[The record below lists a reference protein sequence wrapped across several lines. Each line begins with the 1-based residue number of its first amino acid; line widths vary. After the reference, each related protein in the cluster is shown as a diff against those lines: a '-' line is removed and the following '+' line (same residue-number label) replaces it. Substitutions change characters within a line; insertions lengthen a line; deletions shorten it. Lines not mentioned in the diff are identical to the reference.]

1 MTPTAPTPGTGP
13 SAWSLTSRPTWIP
26 VRPSIPCCRRWRGAG
41 WSTRC
46 SHAWSRSPRW
56 AAPSPPPHRC
66 ATATFRDRHAPISW
80 SYAHR
85 GRQPPRKSG
94 CTSRRSARYWNTP
107 RACRRPGSRTW
118 ARGHAPDMG
127 EPSAHGPDSAAPGST
142 EPEPTALLHPTEGIP
157 DISVTVREIEAAAQ
171 LLDRGRGPFAV
182 DAERASGFR
191 YSNQAYLIQIR
202 RAGAGTVLIDPVSH
216 GADPLTALRP
226 VAEVLAGDEWI
237 LHSADQDLPCLA
249 EVGMRP
255 SALYDTEL
263 AGRLAGFDR
272 VNLATMVE
280 RLLGLGLAKGHGAAD
295 WSKRPLPAE
304 WLNYA
309 ALDVELLIPLR
320 AAIPDVLAEQGKT
333 AWAAEEFDYLR
344 TFKAGDAAG
353 ELAPAARRER
363 WRRTSGIHRVRNRR
377 GLAAV
382 RELWTARDRIA
393 QRRDIAPRR
402 VLPDSAIIDA
412 ALADPKTVQ
421 DLVAL
426 PVFGGRNQRRSAD
439 VWFGALE
446 AARQSQDP
454 PDDAEPPNGPP
465 PPARWSRRKPEAAA
479 RLESARAALGEV
491 SRRVAV
497 PTENLVSP
505 DLVRRLCW
513 DWKGAPDPV
522 EAVEEFLC
530 AGHARAWQR
539 ELVDPVLARALQP
552 PDD

>member
-1 MTPTAPTPGTGP
+1 
-13 SAWSLTSRPTWIP
+13 
-26 VRPSIPCCRRWRGAG
+26 
-41 WSTRC
+41 
-46 SHAWSRSPRW
+46 
-56 AAPSPPPHRC
+56 
-66 ATATFRDRHAPISW
+66 
-80 SYAHR
+80 
-85 GRQPPRKSG
+85 
-94 CTSRRSARYWNTP
+94 
-107 RACRRPGSRTW
+107 
-118 ARGHAPDMG
+118 MG

-142 EPEPTALLHPTEGIP
+142 EPEPTPLLHPTEGIP

-171 LLDRGRGPFAV
+171 LVDRGRGPFAV

-191 YSNQAYLIQIR
+191 YSNRAYLIQIR

-309 ALDVELLIPLR
+309 ALDVELLIELR
-320 AAIPDVLAEQGKT
+320 GAIADILAQQGKT
-333 AWAAEEFDYLR
+333 EWAAQEFDYLR
-344 TFKAGDAAG
+344 TVGSREVAAV
-353 ELAPAARRER
+353 ARPDR
-363 WRRTSGIHRVRNRR
+363 WRRTSGIHRVRDRR
-377 GLAAV
+377 GLAEV
-382 RELWTARDRIA
+382 RELWLARDRIA

-412 ALADPKTVQ
+412 AIADPKTVE
-421 DLVAL
+421 DLIAL
-426 PVFGGRNQRRSAD
+426 PVFGGRNQRRSAEM
-439 VWFGALE
+439 WLAALD
-446 AARQSQDP
+446 AARQNQDP

-479 RLESARAALGEV
+479 RLEGARAALAEL
-491 SRRVAV
+491 SQRVGV
-497 PTENLVSP
+497 PTENLVAP

-513 DWKGAPDPV
+513 DWSGAPDPV
-522 EAVEEFLC
+522 EAVEEFLRV
-530 AGHARAWQR
+530 GQARAWQR
-539 ELVDPVLARALQP
+539 GLVVPVLARTLEP
-552 PDD
+552 PDDADGTDR

>member
-1 MTPTAPTPGTGP
+1 
-13 SAWSLTSRPTWIP
+13 
-26 VRPSIPCCRRWRGAG
+26 
-41 WSTRC
+41 
-46 SHAWSRSPRW
+46 
-56 AAPSPPPHRC
+56 
-66 ATATFRDRHAPISW
+66 
-80 SYAHR
+80 
-85 GRQPPRKSG
+85 
-94 CTSRRSARYWNTP
+94 
-107 RACRRPGSRTW
+107 
-118 ARGHAPDMG
+118 MG

-191 YSNQAYLIQIR
+191 YSNRAYLIQIR

-309 ALDVELLIPLR
+309 ALDVELLIELR
-320 AAIPDVLAEQGKT
+320 GAIADILAQQGKT
-333 AWAAEEFDYLR
+333 EWAAQEFDYLR
-344 TFKAGDAAG
+344 TVGSREVAAV
-353 ELAPAARRER
+353 ARPDR
-363 WRRTSGIHRVRNRR
+363 WRRTSGIHRVRDRR
-377 GLAAV
+377 GLAEV
-382 RELWTARDRIA
+382 RELWLARDRIA

-412 ALADPKTVQ
+412 AIADPKTVE
-421 DLVAL
+421 DLIAL
-426 PVFGGRNQRRSAD
+426 PVFGGRNQRRSAEM
-439 VWFGALE
+439 WLAALD
-446 AARQSQDP
+446 AARQNQDP

-479 RLESARAALGEV
+479 RLEGARAALAEL
-491 SRRVAV
+491 SQRVGV
-497 PTENLVSP
+497 PTENLVAP

-522 EAVEEFLC
+522 EAVEEFLRV
-530 AGHARAWQR
+530 GQARAWQR
-539 ELVDPVLARALQP
+539 GLVVPVLARTLEP
-552 PDD
+552 PDDADGTDR

>member
-1 MTPTAPTPGTGP
+1 
-13 SAWSLTSRPTWIP
+13 
-26 VRPSIPCCRRWRGAG
+26 
-41 WSTRC
+41 
-46 SHAWSRSPRW
+46 
-56 AAPSPPPHRC
+56 
-66 ATATFRDRHAPISW
+66 
-80 SYAHR
+80 
-85 GRQPPRKSG
+85 
-94 CTSRRSARYWNTP
+94 
-107 RACRRPGSRTW
+107 
-118 ARGHAPDMG
+118 MG
-127 EPSAHGPDSAAPGST
+127 EPGAHGPGSTAPGST
-142 EPEPTALLHPTEGIP
+142 EPEPTPLLHPTGGIP
-157 DISVTVREIEAAAQ
+157 AISVTAGEIEVAAQ
-171 LLDRGRGPFAV
+171 LLDRGSGPFAV

-191 YSNQAYLIQIR
+191 YSNRAYLIQIR
-202 RAGAGTVLIDPVSH
+202 RAGAGTMLIDPVSH

-255 SALYDTEL
+255 AALYDTEL

-272 VNLATMVE
+272 VNLATMAE

-295 WSKRPLPAE
+295 WSKRPLPTE

-320 AAIPDVLAEQGKT
+320 AAISDVLAEQGKT

-412 ALADPKTVQ
+412 AIADPKTVD

-439 VWFGALE
+439 VWFAALE

-454 PDDAEPPNGPP
+454 PDEAEPPNGPP

-479 RLESARAALGEV
+479 RLEAARAALAEV
-491 SRRVAV
+491 SQRVAV

>member
-1 MTPTAPTPGTGP
+1 
-13 SAWSLTSRPTWIP
+13 
-26 VRPSIPCCRRWRGAG
+26 
-41 WSTRC
+41 
-46 SHAWSRSPRW
+46 
-56 AAPSPPPHRC
+56 
-66 ATATFRDRHAPISW
+66 
-80 SYAHR
+80 
-85 GRQPPRKSG
+85 
-94 CTSRRSARYWNTP
+94 
-107 RACRRPGSRTW
+107 
-118 ARGHAPDMG
+118 MG

-171 LLDRGRGPFAV
+171 LVDRGRGPFAV

-191 YSNQAYLIQIR
+191 YSNRAYLIQIR
-202 RAGAGTVLIDPVSH
+202 RAGAGTVLIDPVTH

-309 ALDVELLIPLR
+309 ALDVELLIELR
-320 AAIPDVLAEQGKT
+320 GAIADILAQQGKT
-333 AWAAEEFDYLR
+333 EWAAQEFDYLR
-344 TFKAGDAAG
+344 TVGSREVAAV
-353 ELAPAARRER
+353 ARPDR
-363 WRRTSGIHRVRNRR
+363 WRRTSGIHRVRDRR
-377 GLAAV
+377 GLAEV
-382 RELWTARDRIA
+382 RELWLARDRIA

-412 ALADPKTVQ
+412 AIADPKTVE
-421 DLVAL
+421 DLIAL
-426 PVFGGRNQRRSAD
+426 PVFGGRNQRRSAEM
-439 VWFGALE
+439 WLAALD
-446 AARQSQDP
+446 AARQNQDP

-479 RLESARAALGEV
+479 RLEGARAALAEL
-491 SRRVAV
+491 SQRVGV
-497 PTENLVSP
+497 PTENLVAP

-522 EAVEEFLC
+522 EAVEEFLRV
-530 AGHARAWQR
+530 GQARAWQR
-539 ELVDPVLARALQP
+539 GLVVPVLARTLQP
-552 PDD
+552 PDDADGTDR

>member
-1 MTPTAPTPGTGP
+1 MCEPA
-13 SAWSLTSRPTWIP
+13 S
-26 VRPSIPCCRRWRGAG
+26 
-41 WSTRC
+41 
-46 SHAWSRSPRW
+46 
-56 AAPSPPPHRC
+56 
-66 ATATFRDRHAPISW
+66 DR
-80 SYAHR
+80 
-85 GRQPPRKSG
+85 
-94 CTSRRSARYWNTP
+94 
-107 RACRRPGSRTW
+107 
-118 ARGHAPDMG
+118 
-127 EPSAHGPDSAAPGST
+127 PGST
-142 EPEPTALLHPTEGIP
+142 EPEATPLLHPVDGVP
-157 DISVTVREIEAAAQ
+157 DISVSVREIEAAAR

-191 YSNQAYLIQIR
+191 YSNRAYLIQIR

-216 GADPLTALRP
+216 GADPLTVLRP

-255 SALYDTEL
+255 QALYDTEL

-309 ALDVELLIPLR
+309 ALDVELLIQLR
-320 AAIPDVLAEQGKT
+320 AAISDVLAEQGKT
-333 AWAAEEFDYLR
+333 GWAAEEFDYLR
-344 TFKAGDAAG
+344 TFKGEAAG
-353 ELAPAARRER
+353 EGAPAARRDR
-363 WRRTSGIHRVRNRR
+363 WRRTSGIHRVRDRR

-402 VLPDSAIIDA
+402 ILPDSAIIDA
-412 ALADPKTVQ
+412 AIANPKTVE
-421 DLVAL
+421 DLVEL

-439 VWFGALE
+439 IWFAALE
-446 AARQSQDP
+446 AARRNQHP
-454 PDDAEPPNGPP
+454 PDETEPPNGPP
-465 PPARWSRRKPEAAA
+465 PAARWSRRKPEAAA
-479 RLESARAALGEV
+479 RLEAARAALAEV
-491 SRRVAV
+491 SQRVGV

-513 DWKGAPDPV
+513 DWEGARDPV
-522 EAVEEFLC
+522 EAVDEFLR
-530 AGHARAWQR
+530 AGQARAWQR
-539 ELVDPVLARALQP
+539 GLVVPVLARALQP
-552 PDD
+552 G

>member
-1 MTPTAPTPGTGP
+1 
-13 SAWSLTSRPTWIP
+13 
-26 VRPSIPCCRRWRGAG
+26 
-41 WSTRC
+41 
-46 SHAWSRSPRW
+46 
-56 AAPSPPPHRC
+56 
-66 ATATFRDRHAPISW
+66 
-80 SYAHR
+80 
-85 GRQPPRKSG
+85 
-94 CTSRRSARYWNTP
+94 
-107 RACRRPGSRTW
+107 
-118 ARGHAPDMG
+118 MG

-142 EPEPTALLHPTEGIP
+142 EPEPTPLLHPTEGIP

-191 YSNQAYLIQIR
+191 YSNRAYLIQIR
-202 RAGAGTVLIDPVSH
+202 RAGAGTVLIDPVTH

-309 ALDVELLIPLR
+309 ALDVELLIELR
-320 AAIPDVLAEQGKT
+320 GAIADILAQQGKT
-333 AWAAEEFDYLR
+333 EWAAQEFDYLR
-344 TFKAGDAAG
+344 TVGSREVAAV
-353 ELAPAARRER
+353 ARPDR
-363 WRRTSGIHRVRNRR
+363 WRRTSGIHRVRDRR
-377 GLAAV
+377 GLAEV
-382 RELWTARDRIA
+382 RELWLARDRIA

-412 ALADPKTVQ
+412 AIADPKTVE
-421 DLVAL
+421 DLIAL
-426 PVFGGRNQRRSAD
+426 PVFGGRNQRRSAEM
-439 VWFGALE
+439 WLAALD
-446 AARQSQDP
+446 AARQNQDP
-454 PDDAEPPNGPP
+454 PNDAEPPNGPP

-479 RLESARAALGEV
+479 RLEGARAALAEL
-491 SRRVAV
+491 SQRVGV
-497 PTENLVSP
+497 PTENLVAP

-522 EAVEEFLC
+522 EAVEEFLRV
-530 AGHARAWQR
+530 GQARAWQR
-539 ELVDPVLARALQP
+539 GLVVPVLARTLQP
-552 PDD
+552 PDDADGTDR

>member
-1 MTPTAPTPGTGP
+1 
-13 SAWSLTSRPTWIP
+13 
-26 VRPSIPCCRRWRGAG
+26 
-41 WSTRC
+41 
-46 SHAWSRSPRW
+46 
-56 AAPSPPPHRC
+56 
-66 ATATFRDRHAPISW
+66 
-80 SYAHR
+80 
-85 GRQPPRKSG
+85 
-94 CTSRRSARYWNTP
+94 
-107 RACRRPGSRTW
+107 
-118 ARGHAPDMG
+118 MG
-127 EPSAHGPDSAAPGST
+127 EPGAHGPGSTAPGST
-142 EPEPTALLHPTEGIP
+142 EPEPTPLLHPTGGIP
-157 DISVTVREIEAAAQ
+157 AISVTAGEIEVAAQ
-171 LLDRGRGPFAV
+171 LLDRGSGPFAV

-191 YSNQAYLIQIR
+191 YSNRAYLIQIR

-255 SALYDTEL
+255 AALYDTEL

-272 VNLATMVE
+272 VNLATMAE

-295 WSKRPLPAE
+295 WSKRPLPTE

-320 AAIPDVLAEQGKT
+320 AAISDVLAEQGKT

-412 ALADPKTVQ
+412 AIADPKTVD

-439 VWFGALE
+439 VWFAALE
-446 AARQSQDP
+446 TARQSQDP
-454 PDDAEPPNGPP
+454 PDEAEPPNGPP

-479 RLESARAALGEV
+479 RLEAARAALAEV
-491 SRRVAV
+491 SQRVAV

-539 ELVDPVLARALQP
+539 ELVDPALARALQP

>member
-1 MTPTAPTPGTGP
+1 MGEPG
-13 SAWSLTSRPTWIP
+13 
-26 VRPSIPCCRRWRGAG
+26 
-41 WSTRC
+41 
-46 SHAWSRSPRW
+46 
-56 AAPSPPPHRC
+56 
-66 ATATFRDRHAPISW
+66 
-80 SYAHR
+80 AH
-85 GRQPPRKSG
+85 
-94 CTSRRSARYWNTP
+94 
-107 RACRRPGSRTW
+107 RPGST
-118 ARGHAPDMG
+118 
-127 EPSAHGPDSAAPGST
+127 APGST
-142 EPEPTALLHPTEGIP
+142 EPEPTPLLHPTGGIP
-157 DISVTVREIEAAAQ
+157 AISVTAGEIEAAAQ
-171 LLDRGRGPFAV
+171 LLDRGSGPFAV

-191 YSNQAYLIQIR
+191 YSNRAYLIQIR
-202 RAGAGTVLIDPVSH
+202 RAGAGTMLIDPVSH

-255 SALYDTEL
+255 AVLYDTEL

-272 VNLATMVE
+272 VNLATMAE

-295 WSKRPLPAE
+295 WSKRPLPTE

-320 AAIPDVLAEQGKT
+320 AAISDVLAEQGKT

-412 ALADPKTVQ
+412 AIADPKTVD

-439 VWFGALE
+439 VWFAALE

-454 PDDAEPPNGPP
+454 PDEAEPANGPP

-479 RLESARAALGEV
+479 RLEAARAALAEV
-491 SRRVAV
+491 SQRVAV

>member
-1 MTPTAPTPGTGP
+1 
-13 SAWSLTSRPTWIP
+13 
-26 VRPSIPCCRRWRGAG
+26 
-41 WSTRC
+41 
-46 SHAWSRSPRW
+46 
-56 AAPSPPPHRC
+56 
-66 ATATFRDRHAPISW
+66 
-80 SYAHR
+80 
-85 GRQPPRKSG
+85 
-94 CTSRRSARYWNTP
+94 
-107 RACRRPGSRTW
+107 
-118 ARGHAPDMG
+118 MG
-127 EPSAHGPDSAAPGST
+127 EPGAHGPGSTASGST
-142 EPEPTALLHPTEGIP
+142 EPQPTRLLHPTGGIP
-157 DISVTVREIEAAAQ
+157 DISVTVGEIEAAAQ
-171 LLDRGRGPFAV
+171 LLDGGRGPFAV

-191 YSNQAYLIQIR
+191 YSNRAYLIQIR
-202 RAGAGTVLIDPVSH
+202 RAGAGTMLIDPVSH

-255 SALYDTEL
+255 PALYDTEL

-272 VNLATMVE
+272 VNLATMAE

-295 WSKRPLPAE
+295 WSKRPLPTE

-320 AAIPDVLAEQGKT
+320 AAISDVLAEQGKT

-393 QRRDIAPRR
+393 ERRDIAPRR

-412 ALADPKTVQ
+412 AIADPKTVD

-439 VWFGALE
+439 VWFAALE

-454 PDDAEPPNGPP
+454 PDEAEPPNGPP

-479 RLESARAALGEV
+479 RLEAARAALAEV
-491 SRRVAV
+491 SQRVAV

>member
-1 MTPTAPTPGTGP
+1 
-13 SAWSLTSRPTWIP
+13 
-26 VRPSIPCCRRWRGAG
+26 
-41 WSTRC
+41 
-46 SHAWSRSPRW
+46 
-56 AAPSPPPHRC
+56 
-66 ATATFRDRHAPISW
+66 
-80 SYAHR
+80 
-85 GRQPPRKSG
+85 
-94 CTSRRSARYWNTP
+94 
-107 RACRRPGSRTW
+107 
-118 ARGHAPDMG
+118 MG
-127 EPSAHGPDSAAPGST
+127 EPGAHGPGSTASGST
-142 EPEPTALLHPTEGIP
+142 EPQPTRLLHPTGGIP
-157 DISVTVREIEAAAQ
+157 DISVTVGEIEAAAQ
-171 LLDRGRGPFAV
+171 LLDGGRGPFAV

-191 YSNQAYLIQIR
+191 YSNRAYLIQIR
-202 RAGAGTVLIDPVSH
+202 RAGSGTVLIDPVSH

-255 SALYDTEL
+255 AALYDTEL

-272 VNLATMVE
+272 VNLATMAE

-295 WSKRPLPAE
+295 WSKRPLPTE

-320 AAIPDVLAEQGKT
+320 AAISDVLAEQGKT

-412 ALADPKTVQ
+412 AIADPKTVD

-439 VWFGALE
+439 VWFAALA

-454 PDDAEPPNGPP
+454 PDEAEPANGPP

-479 RLESARAALGEV
+479 RLEAARAALAEV
-491 SRRVAV
+491 SQRVAV